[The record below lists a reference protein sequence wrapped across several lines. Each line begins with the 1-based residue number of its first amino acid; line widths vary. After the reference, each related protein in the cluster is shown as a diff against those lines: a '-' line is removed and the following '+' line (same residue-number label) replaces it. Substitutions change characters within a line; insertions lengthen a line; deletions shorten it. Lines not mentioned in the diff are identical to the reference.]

1 MYALLTLAASVFTTR
16 LLAPSEFGALSLF
29 YVVALLIFTV
39 SSAWTSAAVSRFGRE
54 ELELSGTMARITAAR
69 AVFVLPTFVVATPVV
84 LILHATGILPAE
96 FTTPL
101 ALLSVAYAAVWVCF
115 DHVVYLLETWGR
127 QKLSAVALVVQQV
140 VYVGVLAFLYAA
152 HVKVEPTSVA
162 LIALAGMSALTIT
175 VAVIVRHV
183 GFSRELPRRTV
194 VRRVW
199 VFSSPLIAFVVSQYV
214 MRSVD
219 LFMLGTFRPRPRSAP
234 TRSRIRDTGCS
245 RQSVRQPGRCSR
257 RCSSRSAS
265 PSESRRSVS
274 MSSESFRC

>member
-1 MYALLTLAASVFTTR
+1 MGFR
-16 LLAPSEFGALSLF
+16 
-29 YVVALLIFTV
+29 
-39 SSAWTSAAVSRFGRE
+39 
-54 ELELSGTMARITAAR
+54 
-69 AVFVLPTFVVATPVV
+69 
-84 LILHATGILPAE
+84 ATGGLRRGA
-96 FTTPL
+96 
-101 ALLSVAYAAVWVCF
+101 
-115 DHVVYLLETWGR
+115 
-127 QKLSAVALVVQQV
+127 
-140 VYVGVLAFLYAA
+140 GVLYAA

-234 TRSRIRDTGCS
+234 TRSRIRDTGCQTIGHS
-245 RQSVRQPGRCSR
+245 RAGVHAVVRL
-257 RCSSRSAS
+257 RSAS